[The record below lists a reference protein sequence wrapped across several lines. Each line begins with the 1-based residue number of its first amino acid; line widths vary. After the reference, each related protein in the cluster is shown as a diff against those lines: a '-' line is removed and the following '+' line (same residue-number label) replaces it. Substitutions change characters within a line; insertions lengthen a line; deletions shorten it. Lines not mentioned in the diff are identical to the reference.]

1 MNYLPSNPLAS
12 KAAEPG
18 SEPTEEQKHAE
29 YDALSPEQKKK
40 QTYTEWVMA
49 AYANQYER
57 WMPWIE
63 DQYLYWFG
71 KGDNKASYV
80 AKDTL
85 NKSKITGIKQV
96 DQIQDD
102 VHNLVGNQLGE
113 NGLLAPVG
121 KMIST
126 EGINRAERQGKD
138 DKGSYGGP
146 AAGYTDP
153 MIKTGKSTGEG
164 IAGGVTGGA
173 QSVGSGAQSVG
184 SGVVGGVKGAG
195 GFVGGMFGGGKK
207 QEAAPPAK

>member
-1 MNYLPSNPLAS
+1 MNYLPSNPLAK
-12 KAAEPG
+12 KAPEGA
-18 SEPTEEQKHAE
+18 EPTEEQKHAQ

-40 QTYTEWVMA
+40 QTYTEWVKE
-49 AYANQYER
+49 AYNHQYER

-80 AKDTL
+80 TKDTL

-102 VHNLVGNQLGE
+102 VHNLIGNQLGE

-121 KMIST
+121 RLVST

-153 MIKTGKSTGEG
+153 MIKSGQKAGQG
-164 IAGGVTGGA
+164 VVGGVTGGA
-173 QSVGSGAQSVG
+173 QALGDEAQSVG
-184 SGVVGGVKGAG
+184 G
-195 GFVGGMFGGGKK
+195 
-207 QEAAPPAK
+207 

>member
-1 MNYLPSNPLAS
+1 MNYLPGNPFAN
-12 KAAEPG
+12 KGAEPV
-18 SEPTEEQKHAE
+18 EPTEEQKHVQ

-40 QTYTEWVMA
+40 QTYTEWVRE
-49 AYANQYER
+49 AYNNQYER

-80 AKDTL
+80 TKETL
-85 NKSKITGIKQV
+85 NKTKITGIKQV

-113 NGLLAPVG
+113 NGLLAPIG
-121 KMIST
+121 NLISK
-126 EGINRAERQGKD
+126 EGINRAERQGRD

-153 MIKTGKSTGEG
+153 MIKNAKGAGEG
-164 IAGGVTGGA
+164 VVSGLSEGGKM
-173 QSVGSGAQSVG
+173 VGSGAQNI
-184 SGVVGGVKGAG
+184 GGGLVDGAKGAG
-195 GFVGGMFGGGKK
+195 GYLGGMFGGGKK
-207 QEAAPPAK
+207 EGAA